1 MNKIPLAYRMRA
13 AAGTFL
19 RRRMRRARREFLA
32 AARVGCRNNQ
42 QAVLR
47 GLLQLNHDSQFS
59 RDHRLS
65 SGMSLSEFRS
75 AVPVAD
81 YELVRPYVQRVAA
94 GEHQA
99 LLGSANRLQMFAVTS
114 GTTSESK
121 LIPVTDRFLHD
132 YRRGWQMWGIGT
144 YSEHVRLQKLNIVQI
159 SSSHRR
165 FATPGGTPC
174 GNISGLV
181 AAMQS
186 TIVRTLYTVPSA
198 VAEIGDAE
206 AKRYTILRMALAD
219 PYVGMLI
226 TANPSTLLQLLDH
239 ANQHVESLIRD
250 IRDGGLSGCQLPES
264 VRGHMRKHLRANR
277 ERASVLESIVH
288 EHGGFRPRSCWPM
301 LGVLGVWCGG
311 SAAAYIPRLKQQ
323 FDDVPV
329 RDHGLHASEG
339 RMTLP
344 LEDNSAAGILEVQTH
359 FFEFIPVGESE
370 STQPVVLE
378 AHELEEGREY
388 FILLTTSSGLY
399 RYNIQDVVRCV
410 GFYGSTPILE
420 FRHKGAH
427 ISSITGEKISE
438 SQVVES
444 VRTACSLIGLSPQ
457 IYTLTPCWAEP
468 PGYTLY
474 VGRLSDNPL
483 NHRAAANAVRDSGGS
498 DGGGSDSGGRRPL
511 SLTAQNNMQSQFAMA
526 LDEDLCRRNVEYG
539 EKRHTGRLQMI
550 RVQELSPDAWKS
562 FTNLRQSGSGGS
574 AEQYK
579 HPCLMPDPQF
589 EEKFLKACG
598 LR

>member
-13 AAGTFL
+13 AAGAFL

-32 AARVGCRNNQ
+32 AARTSCRDSQ
-42 QAVLR
+42 RAVLR
-47 GLLQLNHDSQFS
+47 ALLQLNHDSRFS
-59 RDHRLS
+59 GDRHLS
-65 SGMSLSEFRS
+65 AGMSVSEFRN
-75 AVPVAD
+75 AIPVAD
-81 YELVRPYVQRVAA
+81 YELVQPYIQRVAA

-99 LLGSANRLQMFAVTS
+99 LLGTANRLQMFAVTS
-114 GTTSESK
+114 GTTSDSK
-121 LIPVTDRFLHD
+121 LIPVTDRFLND

-144 YSEHVRLQKLNIVQI
+144 YSEHARLQKLNIVQI

-165 FATPGGTPC
+165 FATTGGTPC

-206 AKRYTILRMALAD
+206 AKRYAIVRMALAD

-239 ANQHVESLIRD
+239 ANLHAESLIRD
-250 IRDGGLSGCQLPES
+250 IRDGGLRGCEIPES
-264 VRGHMRKHLRANR
+264 VRGMLQRRLRANPS
-277 ERASVLESIVH
+277 RAAVLESIVQK
-288 EHGGFRPRSCWPM
+288 HGTFQPRLCWPM

-311 SAAAYIPRLKQQ
+311 SAAAYIPRLRQQ
-323 FDDVPV
+323 FDNVPV

-344 LEDNSAAGILEVQTH
+344 LEDNSSAGVLEVQTH

-370 STQPVVLE
+370 SSQPIVLE

-410 GFYGSTPILE
+410 GYFGSSPILE

-427 ISSITGEKISE
+427 ISSITGEKIAE
-438 SQVVES
+438 SQVVEA
-444 VRTACSLIGLSPQ
+444 VRHACNLTGLSPH
-457 IYTLTPCWAEP
+457 IYTLTPCWGDP

-474 VGRLSDNPL
+474 VGRVTDDPLSHRLAGKDGGTGPL
-483 NHRAAANAVRDSGGS
+483 VATAGDSGE
-498 DGGGSDSGGRRPL
+498 RE
-511 SLTAQNNMQSQFAMA
+511 FAMA

-539 EKRHTGRLQMI
+539 EKRQTGRLQMI
-550 RVQELSPDAWKS
+550 RIQELSPDAWKS
-562 FTNLRQSGSGGS
+562 FTNARQSRAGGS

>member
-19 RRRMRRARREFLA
+19 RRRMRRSRRDFLA
-32 AARVGCRNNQ
+32 AARSDCRGRQ
-42 QAVLR
+42 RVVLR
-47 GLLQLNHDSQFS
+47 GLLELNQESQFS
-59 RDHRLS
+59 RDYRLS
-65 SGMSLSEFRS
+65 PGMSLDDFRR

-81 YELVRPYVQRVAA
+81 YELVRPYIQKVAA
-94 GEHQA
+94 GDHQA
-99 LLGSANRLQMFAVTS
+99 LLGRANRLQMFAVTS

-121 LIPVTDRFLHD
+121 LIPVTDRFLND

-144 YSEHVRLQKLNIVQI
+144 YSEHSRLQKLNIVQI

-165 FATPGGTPC
+165 FATADGTPC

-186 TIVRTLYTVPSA
+186 TIVRTLYTVPFA
-198 VAEIGDAE
+198 VAEISDPE
-206 AKRYTILRMALAD
+206 AKRYAILRMALAD

-239 ANQHVESLIRD
+239 ANQHADALIRD
-250 IRDGGLSGCQLPES
+250 IRDGGLNGCDLPAA
-264 VRGHMRKHLRANR
+264 VRGSLRRMLPASR
-277 ERASVLESIVH
+277 HRAHVLESIVH
-288 EHGGFRPRSCWPM
+288 EHGGFRPRLCWPM

-344 LEDNSAAGILEVQTH
+344 LEDNSSAGVLEVETH

-370 STQPVVLE
+370 SSQPVVLE
-378 AHELEEGREY
+378 AHELEEGCEY

-410 GFYGSTPILE
+410 GFFGSSPILE

-427 ISSITGEKISE
+427 ISSITGEKIAE

-444 VRTACSLIGLSPQ
+444 VRNACNLTGLSPQ
-457 IYTLTPCWAEP
+457 IYTLTPCWGEP

-474 VGRLSDNPL
+474 VGRLNRSL
-483 NHRAAANAVRDSGGS
+483 ATSHIVAADGVRSPVVAMPEVVES
-498 DGGGSDSGGRRPL
+498 SEF
-511 SLTAQNNMQSQFAMA
+511 AQA
-526 LDEDLCRRNVEYG
+526 LDSDLCRRNVEYG
-539 EKRHTGRLQMI
+539 EKRQTGRLQMI
-550 RVQELSPDAWKS
+550 RVRELSPDAWKS
-562 FTNLRQSGSGGS
+562 FTNARQSRAGGS

>member
-1 MNKIPLAYRMRA
+1 MSKIPLAYRIRA
-13 AAGTFL
+13 AAGAML
-19 RRRMRRARREFLA
+19 RHRIRRARSKFLV
-32 AARVGCRNNQ
+32 AARSDCRGSQ
-42 QAVLR
+42 REVLR
-47 GLLQLNHDSQFS
+47 RLLQLNQESQFS
-59 RDHRLS
+59 RDYHLAP
-65 SGMSLSEFRS
+65 GMSLDEFRS

-81 YELVRPYVQRVAA
+81 YELVRPYIQRVAA

-99 LLGSANRLQMFAVTS
+99 LLGASNRLQMFAVTS
-114 GTTSESK
+114 GTTFESK
-121 LIPVTDRFLHD
+121 LIPVTDQFLND

-144 YSEHVRLQKLNIVQI
+144 YSEHALLQKLNIVQI
-159 SSSHRR
+159 SSSHRK
-165 FATPGGTPC
+165 FTTADGTPC

-186 TIVRTLYTVPSA
+186 KIVRTLYTVPSA
-198 VAEIGDAE
+198 VAEINDPE
-206 AKRYTILRMALAD
+206 AKRYAILRMALAD

-239 ANQHVESLIRD
+239 ANQNAEALIRD
-250 IRDGGLSGCQLPES
+250 IRDGGMKGCEVPPA
-264 VRGHMRKHLRANR
+264 VRGLLQKALQANR
-277 ERASVLESIVH
+277 SRAQVLESVVH
-288 EHGGFRPRSCWPM
+288 GHGGFRPRLCWPM

-339 RMTLP
+339 RMTMP
-344 LEDNSAAGILEVQTH
+344 LEDNSSAGVLEVETH
-359 FFEFIPVGESE
+359 FFEFIPVRESE
-370 STQPVVLE
+370 SSQPVVLE

-410 GFYGSTPILE
+410 GFFGSSPILE

-427 ISSITGEKISE
+427 ISSITGEKIAE

-444 VRTACSLIGLSPQ
+444 VRIACNQTGLSPQ
-457 IYTLTPCWAEP
+457 IYTLTPCWGEP

-474 VGRLSDNPL
+474 VGRLNQSLASGHVVATEDGRKSVTATPE
-483 NHRAAANAVRDSGGS
+483 AVDPSKF
-498 DGGGSDSGGRRPL
+498 
-511 SLTAQNNMQSQFAMA
+511 AQV
-526 LDEDLCRRNVEYG
+526 LDDDLCRRNVEYG
-539 EKRHTGRLQMI
+539 EKRQTGRLQMI
-550 RVQELSPDAWKS
+550 RVRELPPDAWKS
-562 FTNLRQSGSGGS
+562 FTIARQSRAGGS

>member
-1 MNKIPLAYRMRA
+1 MSKIPLAYRVRA

-32 AARVGCRNNQ
+32 AARSSCRESQ

-47 GLLQLNHDSQFS
+47 ELLSLNQESQFS
-59 RDHRLS
+59 HDHHLS
-65 SGMSLSEFRS
+65 AGMTLNEFRS
-75 AVPVAD
+75 AVPVSD
-81 YELVRPYVQRVAA
+81 YELVRPYIQRVAA
-94 GEHQA
+94 GDHRA
-99 LLGSANRLQMFAVTS
+99 LLGSNNRLQMFAVTS

-121 LIPVTDRFLHD
+121 LIPVTERFLED

-144 YSEHVRLQKLNIVQI
+144 YSEHARLQKLNIVQV
-159 SSSHRR
+159 SSSHRK
-165 FATPGGTPC
+165 FATSDGTPC

-186 TIVRTLYTVPSA
+186 KIVRTLYTVPSA

-239 ANQHVESLIRD
+239 ANQHAEALIRD
-250 IRDGGLSGCQLPES
+250 IRDGGLSGCEIPRS
-264 VRGHMRKHLRANR
+264 VRGLLQKVLRPDPR
-277 ERASVLESIVH
+277 RARNLEGIVH
-288 EHGGFRPRSCWPM
+288 EHRGFRPRLCWPM

-311 SAAAYIPRLKQQ
+311 SAAAYIPRLKQS

-344 LEDNSAAGILEVQTH
+344 LEDNSSAGVLEIQTH
-359 FFEFIPVGESE
+359 YFEFIPVREAES
-370 STQPVVLE
+370 SRPIVLE
-378 AHELEEGREY
+378 AHELEEDCEY
-388 FILLTTSSGLY
+388 FVLLTTSSGLY

-427 ISSITGEKISE
+427 ISSITGEKVAE

-444 VRTACSLIGLSPQ
+444 VRNACNVTGLSPQ
-457 IYTLTPCWAEP
+457 IYTLTPCWGEP
-468 PGYTLY
+468 PGYTLF
-474 VGRLSDNPL
+474 VGRWNQSPS
-483 NHRAAANAVRDSGGS
+483 NHGRAVVNAAGEAVAAIA
-498 DGGGSDSGGRRPL
+498 DGEKQI
-511 SLTAQNNMQSQFAMA
+511 AFAKV
-526 LDEDLCRRNVEYG
+526 LDEDLCHRNVEYG
-539 EKRHTGRLQMI
+539 EKRQTGRLQTI
-550 RVQELSPDAWKS
+550 RVCELSAEAWKL
-562 FTNLRQSGSGGS
+562 FTNARQSRAGGS

>member
-19 RRRMRRARREFLA
+19 RRRMRRSRRDFLV
-32 AARVGCRNNQ
+32 AARSDCRGRQ
-42 QAVLR
+42 RAVLS
-47 GLLQLNHDSQFS
+47 GLLELNRESEFS
-59 RDHRLS
+59 RDYHLVP
-65 SGMSLSEFRS
+65 GMSLEEFRRTL
-75 AVPVAD
+75 PVAD
-81 YELVRPYVQRVAA
+81 YELVRPYIQRVAA

-99 LLGSANRLQMFAVTS
+99 LLGKANRLQMFAVTS

-121 LIPVTDRFLHD
+121 LIPVTSRFLND

-144 YSEHVRLQKLNIVQI
+144 YSEHARLQKLNIVQI
-159 SSSHRR
+159 SSSHRK
-165 FATPGGTPC
+165 FMTADGTPC

-186 TIVRTLYTVPSA
+186 AIVRTLYTVPSA
-198 VAEIGDAE
+198 VAEINDPE
-206 AKRYTILRMALAD
+206 AKRYAILRMALAD

-226 TANPSTLLQLLDH
+226 TANPSTLLQLLDT
-239 ANQHVESLIRD
+239 ANQNAESLIRD
-250 IRDGGLSGCQLPES
+250 IRDGGMKGCDVPSAVAGLL
-264 VRGHMRKHLRANR
+264 RNTLRASR
-277 ERASVLESIVH
+277 SRARVLEGIVQ
-288 EHGGFRPRSCWPM
+288 EHGGFRPRLCWPM

-323 FDDVPV
+323 FDNVPV

-344 LEDNSAAGILEVQTH
+344 LEDNSSAGVLEIETH
-359 FFEFIPVGESE
+359 FFEFVPVGESE
-370 STQPVVLE
+370 SSQPIVLE

-388 FILLTTSSGLY
+388 YILLTTSSGLY

-410 GFYGSTPILE
+410 GFFGSSPILE

-427 ISSITGEKISE
+427 ISSITGEKIAE

-444 VRTACSLIGLSPQ
+444 VRNACNLTGLSPQ
-457 IYTLTPCWAEP
+457 IYTLTPSWGEP

-474 VGRLSDNPL
+474 VGRLNSNTSNCLVADAECVSQPVATSPEVMEQNEF
-483 NHRAAANAVRDSGGS
+483 
-498 DGGGSDSGGRRPL
+498 
-511 SLTAQNNMQSQFAMA
+511 AQA
-526 LDEDLCRRNVEYG
+526 LDDDLCRRNVEYG
-539 EKRHTGRLQMI
+539 EKRQTGRLQMI
-550 RVQELSPDAWKS
+550 RVRELSSDVWKS
-562 FTNLRQSGSGGS
+562 FTTARQSRAGGS

>member
-32 AARVGCRNNQ
+32 AARVGCRDNQ

-59 RDHRLS
+59 RDRRLS

-239 ANQHVESLIRD
+239 ANQHAESLIRD

-264 VRGHMRKHLRANR
+264 VRGLMRKRLRADR
-277 ERASVLESIVH
+277 KRASVLESIVH

-344 LEDNSAAGILEVQTH
+344 LEDNSSAGILEVQTH

-427 ISSITGEKISE
+427 ISSITGEKIAE

-444 VRTACSLIGLSPQ
+444 VRTAYSLTGFSPQ
-457 IYTLTPCWAEP
+457 IYTLTPCWGEP

-474 VGRLSDNPL
+474 VGRLSDNPA
-483 NHRAAANAVRDSGGS
+483 NHRAAAIAARDSGGS
-498 DGGGSDSGGRRPL
+498 DGGGRGPL
-511 SLTAQNNMQSQFAMA
+511 ALTAQNNVQSKFAIA
-526 LDEDLCRRNVEYG
+526 VDEDLCRRNVEYG

>member
-1 MNKIPLAYRMRA
+1 MSKIPLAYRMRA

-19 RRRMRRARREFLA
+19 RRRMRQSQREFLA
-32 AARVGCRNNQ
+32 AARVGCRDSQ

-59 RDHRLS
+59 RDRRLS

-81 YELVRPYVQRVAA
+81 YELVRPYVQRVAV

-144 YSEHVRLQKLNIVQI
+144 YSEHARLQKLNIVQI

-165 FATPGGTPC
+165 FTTPGGTPC

-239 ANQHVESLIRD
+239 ANQHAESLIRD
-250 IRDGGLSGCQLPES
+250 IRDGGVSGCELPES
-264 VRGHMRKHLRANR
+264 IRGLMRKRLRANR
-277 ERASVLESIVH
+277 VRAGVLESIVQ

-344 LEDNSAAGILEVQTH
+344 LEDNSSAGILEVQTH

-370 STQPVVLE
+370 STQPVILE

-399 RYNIQDVVRCV
+399 RYNIQDVVRCA
-410 GFYGSTPILE
+410 GFYGTTPILE

-427 ISSITGEKISE
+427 ISSITGEKIAE

-444 VRTACSLIGLSPQ
+444 VRTACSLTGLSPQ
-457 IYTLTPCWAEP
+457 IYTLTPCWGEP

-474 VGRLSDNPL
+474 VGRSNDKSAS
-483 NHRAAANAVRDSGGS
+483 HRAVSGAGKDSGGS
-498 DGGGSDSGGRRPL
+498 DGSGRGPL
-511 SLTAQNNMQSQFAMA
+511 PLAAQNNAQSQFAMA

-562 FTNLRQSGSGGS
+562 FTHLRQSGSGGS

>member
-13 AAGTFL
+13 AAGMFL
-19 RRRMRRARREFLA
+19 RRRMRRSRRDFLA
-32 AARVGCRNNQ
+32 AARSDCRGRQ
-42 QAVLR
+42 RAVLR
-47 GLLQLNHDSQFS
+47 GLLELNQESQFS
-59 RDHRLS
+59 RDYHLS
-65 SGMSLSEFRS
+65 PSMSLDDFRR
-75 AVPVAD
+75 ALPVAD
-81 YELVRPYVQRVAA
+81 YELVRPYIQKAAA
-94 GEHQA
+94 GDHQA
-99 LLGSANRLQMFAVTS
+99 LLGASNRLQMFAVTS

-121 LIPVTDRFLHD
+121 LIPVTDRFLND

-144 YSEHVRLQKLNIVQI
+144 YSEHARLQKLNIVQI

-165 FATPGGTPC
+165 FATADGTPC

-186 TIVRTLYTVPSA
+186 TIVRTLYTVPFA
-198 VAEIGDAE
+198 VAEISDPE

-239 ANQHVESLIRD
+239 ANQHAEALIRD
-250 IRDGGLSGCQLPES
+250 IRDGGLQGCDLPAA
-264 VRGHMRKHLRANR
+264 VRGSLRRMLPASR
-277 ERASVLESIVH
+277 SRAQLLESIVH
-288 EHGGFRPRSCWPM
+288 EHGGFRPKLCWPM

-344 LEDNSAAGILEVQTH
+344 LEDNSSAGVLEVETH

-370 STQPVVLE
+370 SPRPVVLE

-399 RYNIQDVVRCV
+399 RYNIQDVVRCM
-410 GFYGSTPILE
+410 GFFGSSPILE

-427 ISSITGEKISE
+427 ISSITGEKIAE

-444 VRTACSLIGLSPQ
+444 VRNACSLTGLSPQ
-457 IYTLTPCWAEP
+457 IYTLTPCWGEP

-474 VGRLSDNPL
+474 VGRLNQISS
-483 NHRAAANAVRDSGGS
+483 SGPVAGA
-498 DGGGSDSGGRRPL
+498 GGGGGRVAATPDVV
-511 SLTAQNNMQSQFAMA
+511 MQSEFARA
-526 LDEDLCRRNVEYG
+526 LDQDLCHRNVEYG
-539 EKRHTGRLQMI
+539 EKRQTGRLQMI
-550 RVQELSPDAWKS
+550 RLRELPPDAWKS
-562 FTNLRQSGSGGS
+562 FTNARQSRAGGS